1 LTLKVD
7 WSVSNCGSGTYPT
20 IAAAAGSAGTGVK
33 IANAWSPYC
42 DSNQA
47 FYTKYNKLATTTGA
61 SGAVCPACGSSPSDI
76 VRFTYA
82 GTNAGKACSTGSAAL
97 ANGGVVGN
105 PANVQAAGLAG
116 TSCIQVGV
124 NNAASSSVDSGKPM
138 LTSDSLVPYPYSPN
152 TYAFPSAAGCTQ
164 SGIQTPCA
172 GTGVFPSSSVTAYNG
187 GSRTIG
193 TDNVALFQSLALD
206 TEFNMMCSTPTLR
219 APIPGALMSTD
230 IVGGYFLGNTAE
242 AAKGAGTCNT
252 QSAFYNG
259 GILTG
264 TGSNGIAPD
273 TRNLAALPTTF
284 LAPIEGPIA
293 PPKPAPAP
301 GPTPKPTPPT
311 PTVCTYRG
319 SYEITPLYGP
329 CDKYYL
335 ASGTADDCSYN
346 LVTLRTK
353 SQLGKKFARIRWG
366 FATIAEAGLS
376 TPTNVVGE
384 ARISAKGTCTNRFLA
399 APSDPKTLKV
409 GGSSWKWQFVP
420 YPGSD
425 KCDRVNMISQ
435 NRLATTAFLEVPR
448 TCDRFRWNAT
458 DGGRQRFRLRK
469 VA

>member
-1 LTLKVD
+1 VSAVFRTTSMSPPGSFSANSVLPYTAANSKTVAIDSEWKV
-7 WSVSNCGSGTYPT
+7 P
-20 IAAAAGSAGTGVK
+20 
-33 IANAWSPYC
+33 
-42 DSNQA
+42 
-47 FYTKYNKLATTTGA
+47 
-61 SGAVCPACGSSPSDI
+61 
-76 VRFTYA
+76 
-82 GTNAGKACSTGSAAL
+82 
-97 ANGGVVGN
+97 
-105 PANVQAAGLAG
+105 
-116 TSCIQVGV
+116 
-124 NNAASSSVDSGKPM
+124 
-138 LTSDSLVPYPYSPN
+138 
-152 TYAFPSAAGCTQ
+152 
-164 SGIQTPCA
+164 
-172 GTGVFPSSSVTAYNG
+172 
-187 GSRTIG
+187 
-193 TDNVALFQSLALD
+193 
-206 TEFNMMCSTPTLR
+206 CSTPRINR
-219 APIPGALMSTD
+219 AGAITGATD
-230 IVGGYFLGNTAE
+230 VGS
-242 AAKGAGTCNT
+242 CNT
-252 QSAFYNG
+252 QSLWWNG
-259 GILTG
+259 GTG
-264 TGSNGIAPD
+264 AGAGQNGIVSDTETYGVLKSTFMAPYV
-273 TRNLAALPTTF
+273 
-284 LAPIEGPIA
+284 
-293 PPKPAPAP
+293 
-301 GPTPKPTPPT
+301 GPTPAPKPSPVPVPVPPT

>member
-1 LTLKVD
+1 ML
-7 WSVSNCGSGTYPT
+7 S
-20 IAAAAGSAGTGVK
+20 SA
-33 IANAWSPYC
+33 
-42 DSNQA
+42 
-47 FYTKYNKLATTTGA
+47 
-61 SGAVCPACGSSPSDI
+61 
-76 VRFTYA
+76 
-82 GTNAGKACSTGSAAL
+82 
-97 ANGGVVGN
+97 
-105 PANVQAAGLAG
+105 
-116 TSCIQVGV
+116 
-124 NNAASSSVDSGKPM
+124 
-138 LTSDSLVPYPYSPN
+138 SLVPYPYN
-152 TYAFPSAAGCTQ
+152 ANQYAFPSADTTCT
-164 SGIQTPCA
+164 GNVLNCA
-172 GTGVFPSSSVTAYNG
+172 GSGNFPSGSVVAYDS
-187 GSRTIG
+187 GSTTSGAVTTSNYQRMAI
-193 TDNVALFQSLALD
+193 D
-206 TEFNMMCSTPTLR
+206 TEFGKPCSTPVLSP
-219 APIPGALMSTD
+219 PIVGGLINPAA
-230 IVGGYFLGNTAE
+230 IVGGYYLGATGDV
-242 AAKGAGTCNT
+242 KGAGTCNT
-252 QSAFYNG
+252 QSLFWNG
-259 GILTG
+259 GIPSGPST
-264 TGSNGIAPD
+264 NGIDSDSSTMFA
-273 TRNLAALPTTF
+273 LATSFTA
-284 LAPIEGPIA
+284 AIEGPTA